1 MCTFLWLCMLHYSW
15 TSAYLLTITTAVP
28 TVTSQLELHDE
39 ACHPGGHCWG
49 INTLRP
55 RQDGRRFPNDTFK
68 RIFLKENVIILIKIS
83 LTFVPNGPIDN
94 ITALV
99 QIMAWRR
106 PGDKPLSE
114 PMMVCLLTHICVTRP
129 QWVKLIPT
137 HFVKSLK
144 PIWNTLHPK
153 KHTWTYFTYDS
164 SIVIQ
169 IRWKCWFSLNW
180 ILPKRSLRNITLGI
194 SK

>member
-1 MCTFLWLCMLHYSW
+1 MYTFLWLCMLHYSW
-15 TSAYLLTITTAVP
+15 KSAYLLTITTAVP

-83 LTFVPNGPIDN
+83 LKFVPNGPIDN

-99 QIMAWRR
+99 QIMTRDQATSHYLNQWWSVYWR
-106 PGDKPLSE
+106 
-114 PMMVCLLTHICVTRP
+114 IYA
-129 QWVKLIPT
+129 
-137 HFVKSLK
+137 SLGL
-144 PIWNTLHPK
+144 NE
-153 KHTWTYFTYDS
+153 
-164 SIVIQ
+164 
-169 IRWKCWFSLNW
+169 LNW
-180 ILPKRSLRNITLGI
+180 YPLTLSSHWNPFETRYIPRNIHGLI
-194 SK
+194 SLTILLS